1 VLAAHTCN
9 PIYSG
14 GRDREDRGSE
24 SAWENSLSDPTSKIP
39 YTKKDWWSDS
49 CGRAPAY
56 YAQSPAKK
64 QIK

>member
-1 VLAAHTCN
+1 L
-9 PIYSG
+9 
-14 GRDREDRGSE
+14 
-24 SAWENSLSDPTSKIP
+24 KIP
-39 YTKKDWWSDS
+39 NTQKKDWWSDS